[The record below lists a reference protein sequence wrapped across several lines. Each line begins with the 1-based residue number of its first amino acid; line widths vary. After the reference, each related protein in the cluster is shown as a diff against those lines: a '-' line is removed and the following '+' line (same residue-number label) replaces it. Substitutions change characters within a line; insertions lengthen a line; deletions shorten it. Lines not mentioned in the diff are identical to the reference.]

1 MMLSVSMLR
10 ASGSLQCRAIYSL
23 SSSVRLSTSDAAQA
37 SGSLGNARAPTHV
50 SVPPHNLTGARVVH
64 NTTPVNDSRQ
74 SERRKKS
81 ESITKA
87 LAHTLHP
94 SQFFRTEVFPLLS
107 TMKNKIEYFEYCPR
121 ILTF

>member
-1 MMLSVSMLR
+1 
-10 ASGSLQCRAIYSL
+10 
-23 SSSVRLSTSDAAQA
+23 
-37 SGSLGNARAPTHV
+37 
-50 SVPPHNLTGARVVH
+50 VPPHNLTGARVVH

-94 SQFFRTEVFPLLS
+94 SQFFRTEVFHTPS
-107 TMKNKIEYFEYCPR
+107 TMKNKILSRAR
-121 ILTF
+121 ILTLDKVRGSWGTLSL